1 MSLRGNTKRRGMMA
15 EMNVV
20 PYIDVMLVLV
30 VILMVAAP
38 FVNPSVVNLPSVNK
52 ASKAP
57 EQVIEVI
64 VYPRQPPFDPSGQ
77 GHEACRTFPASLPP
91 SRRLQGEKSNIPVV
105 IAADKDVR
113 YEDVV
118 NVLKLLQ
125 SADVPRVGLAL
136 RIERSAEAR

>member
-1 MSLRGNTKRRGMMA
+1 MSLRGNKQRRGLMA

-57 EQVIEVI
+57 EEVIELI
-64 VYPRQPPFDPSGQ
+64 VYPDGRLSMRQGKDLKPVDMPSLVSTVK
-77 GHEACRTFPASLPP
+77 AA
-91 SRRLQGEKSNIPVV
+91 QGEKADTPVV

-118 NVLKLLQ
+118 NVLKTLQ
-125 SADVPRVGLAL
+125 SADVSRVGLAL

>member
-1 MSLRGNTKRRGMMA
+1 MSLRTNNKRRGLMA
-15 EMNVV
+15 EINVV

-57 EQVIEVI
+57 ETHIEVI
-64 VYPRQPPFDPSGQ
+64 VFPDGRLSM
-77 GHEACRTFPASLPP
+77 RTGKTMTPVDMPGLVAAVRAAQADKPDT
-91 SRRLQGEKSNIPVV
+91 PVV

-118 NVLKLLQ
+118 NVMKRLQ
-125 SADVPRVGLAL
+125 EAEVARVGLSL
-136 RIERSAEAR
+136 RIERSAAAK

>member
-1 MSLRGNTKRRGMMA
+1 MSLRTNNKRRGLMA
-15 EMNVV
+15 EINVV
-20 PYIDVMLVLV
+20 PYINVMLVLV

-57 EQVIEVI
+57 ETLIEVI
-64 VYPRQPPFDPSGQ
+64 VFPDGRLSM
-77 GHEACRTFPASLPP
+77 RTGKTMTPVDMPGLVAAVRAAQADKPDT
-91 SRRLQGEKSNIPVV
+91 PVV

-118 NVLKLLQ
+118 NVMKRLQ
-125 SADVPRVGLAL
+125 EAEVARVGLSL
-136 RIERSAEAR
+136 RIERSAAAK

>member
-1 MSLRGNTKRRGMMA
+1 MSLRRHNNRRGLMA
-15 EMNVV
+15 EINVV

-57 EQVIEVI
+57 ETLVEVI
-64 VYPRQPPFDPSGQ
+64 VYPDGRLSLRSSKEMRPTDAAGLVAAVREAQ
-77 GHEACRTFPASLPP
+77 GTNPDT
-91 SRRLQGEKSNIPVV
+91 PVV

-113 YEDVV
+113 YEDVM
-118 NVLKLLQ
+118 NVMKTLQ
-125 SADVPRVGLAL
+125 AAEVARVGLSL
-136 RIERSAEAR
+136 RIERSAAAK

>member
-1 MSLRGNTKRRGMMA
+1 MLRRNSRRRGLMS

-38 FVNPSVVNLPSVNK
+38 FVNPSLINLPSVNK

-57 EQVIEVI
+57 EKLIEVI
-64 VYPRQPPFDPSGQ
+64 VFPDGRMSLRVGKDLRATDAAGLVAAVREAQ
-77 GHEACRTFPASLPP
+77 GSTPDL
-91 SRRLQGEKSNIPVV
+91 PVV

-113 YEDVV
+113 YEDVITV
-118 NVLKLLQ
+118 MQTLQ
-125 SADVPRVGLAL
+125 EADVPRVGLSL
-136 RIERSAEAR
+136 RIERSAAAR

>member
-1 MSLRGNTKRRGMMA
+1 MLRRNSRRRGLMS

-38 FVNPSVVNLPSVNK
+38 FVNPSLINLPSVNK

-57 EQVIEVI
+57 EKLIEVI
-64 VYPRQPPFDPSGQ
+64 VFPDGRMSLRVGKDLHATDAAGLVAAVREAQ
-77 GHEACRTFPASLPP
+77 GSTPDL
-91 SRRLQGEKSNIPVV
+91 PVV

-113 YEDVV
+113 YEDVI
-118 NVLKLLQ
+118 NVMKTLQ
-125 SADVPRVGLAL
+125 EADVPRVGLSL
-136 RIERSAEAR
+136 RIERSAAAR

>member
-64 VYPRQPPFDPSGQ
+64 VYPDSRLSLRQGKDMKPVD
-77 GHEACRTFPASLPP
+77 LPG
-91 SRRLQGEKSNIPVV
+91 LVAAVKTAQGEKADTPVV

-136 RIERSAEAR
+136 RSMRSAEAR

>member
-1 MSLRGNTKRRGMMA
+1 MSLRGNKQRRGLMA

-57 EQVIEVI
+57 EEVIELI
-64 VYPRQPPFDPSGQ
+64 VYPDGRLSMRQGKDLKPVDMPSLVSTVK
-77 GHEACRTFPASLPP
+77 AA
-91 SRRLQGEKSNIPVV
+91 QGEKSDIPVV

-118 NVLKLLQ
+118 NVLKTPQ

>member
-64 VYPRQPPFDPSGQ
+64 VYPDSRLSLRQGKDMKPVDIAGLI
-77 GHEACRTFPASLPP
+77 AAVKTA
-91 SRRLQGEKSNIPVV
+91 QGEKADTPVV